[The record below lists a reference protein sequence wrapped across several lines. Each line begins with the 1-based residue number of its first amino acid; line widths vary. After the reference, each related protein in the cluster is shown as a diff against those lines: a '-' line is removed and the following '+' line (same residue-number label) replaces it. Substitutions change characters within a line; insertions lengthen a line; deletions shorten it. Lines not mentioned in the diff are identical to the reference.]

1 MSYSMYNRLYIVYIV
16 LYSVHMFV
24 NVVNIYV
31 PIGVPNGGIV
41 YNLLYNVGY
50 IRVPTCGIVHSMCI
64 YASQLGVPNWCIY
77 TRPKLEC
84 PIRVPNELFIKV
96 KFWGCILA
104 SQIVGIVQ
112 GIVQC
117 IVQYVHIRVPT

>member
-96 KFWGCILA
+96 
-104 SQIVGIVQ
+104 
-112 GIVQC
+112 
-117 IVQYVHIRVPT
+117 

>member
-24 NVVNIYV
+24 NVVNIHV
-31 PIGVPNGGIV
+31 PFGVPTCDV
-41 YNLLYNVGY
+41 LYNILYNVGY

-96 KFWGCILA
+96 CSSGGAFWRPRLW
-104 SQIVGIVQ
+104 GIVQ
-112 GIVQC
+112 
-117 IVQYVHIRVPT
+117 

>member
-64 YASQLGVPNWCIY
+64 YASQLRGYCTYSMYCVVYIGVYIG
-77 TRPKLEC
+77 
-84 PIRVPNELFIKV
+84 VPNEL
-96 KFWGCILA
+96 
-104 SQIVGIVQ
+104 
-112 GIVQC
+112 
-117 IVQYVHIRVPT
+117 YRVLMDI

>member
-31 PIGVPNGGIV
+31 PI
-41 YNLLYNVGY
+41 
-50 IRVPTCGIVHSMCI
+50 
-64 YASQLGVPNWCIY
+64 GVPNWCIY

-104 SQIVGIVQ
+104 SQIVRYCTGYCTMYCTVCTYTRPNLGGIVH
-112 GIVQC
+112 IVC
-117 IVQYVHIRVPT
+117 IVLYI